1 MSHASLQACV
11 HVREAQSCCTTNED
25 AGRTGLLQTDL
36 CVPRK
41 HHAPRRA
48 RFSPVRSP
56 PNGALARLFR
66 GRLGL
71 CPEQRVG
78 VSFAHGAGGADR
90 TDVWRGDRADYL

>member
-1 MSHASLQACV
+1 MRPATASRNRPSVPA
-11 HVREAQSCCTTNED
+11 TNED

-56 PNGALARLFR
+56 PGGALARLFR
-66 GRLGL
+66 GRLGP

-90 TDVWRGDRADYL
+90 AKVWRGDRADYL